1 MKRFLFI
8 SLFIL
13 ASILIHAQGFNKAI
27 GLRGGISSGFEYR
40 FFTDDAN
47 SYKFLL
53 SARDRDQEI
62 KIHAFKEFHQ
72 YDLFEFSD
80 QLVFFYGAGVHVGF
94 ETWKEPRYNNNLVWY
109 DSRSSI
115 IAGLD
120 ALAGL
125 EYVFYEAPVSI
136 GLEAKPYFDLFGRKV
151 FDLQLF
157 DFAFTVKYLF

>member
-1 MKRFLFI
+1 
-8 SLFIL
+8 
-13 ASILIHAQGFNKAI
+13 
-27 GLRGGISSGFEYR
+27 
-40 FFTDDAN
+40 
-47 SYKFLL
+47 LL

-109 DSRSSI
+109 DSRSSV